1 MENIQKLIISKPMKH
16 NKNGDTLLFEMSFI
30 NSQRGNNIDRTFCVS
45 AGAQKGWA
53 TAGSGSTLP
62 QYLPNPITKFPVK
75 FIFTSSIFVLLPNGK
90 EAKAISLKVFKIMV
104 FKIRK

>member
-45 AGAQKGWA
+45 AGAPKG
-53 TAGSGSTLP
+53 
-62 QYLPNPITKFPVK
+62 
-75 FIFTSSIFVLLPNGK
+75 
-90 EAKAISLKVFKIMV
+90 
-104 FKIRK
+104 